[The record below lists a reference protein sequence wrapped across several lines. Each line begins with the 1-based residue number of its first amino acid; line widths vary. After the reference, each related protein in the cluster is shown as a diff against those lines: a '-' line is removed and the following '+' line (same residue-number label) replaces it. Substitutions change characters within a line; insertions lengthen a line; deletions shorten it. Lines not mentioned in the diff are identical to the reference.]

1 MSDQSHKNSNEQPPQ
16 KPVPT
21 PDDNRGEGLVW
32 SAIGTLVA
40 GPLVW
45 GGAGWLIDRWL
56 ETPRV
61 YTAAGV
67 IVGFITSLY
76 IVYIKFGR
84 D

>member
-1 MSDQSHKNSNEQPPQ
+1 MSDQSHKNGNEQPPQ

-21 PDDNRGEGLVW
+21 PEDTRGEGLVW

-45 GGAGWLIDRWL
+45 GGAGMLIDRWL
-56 ETPRV
+56 ETTRA